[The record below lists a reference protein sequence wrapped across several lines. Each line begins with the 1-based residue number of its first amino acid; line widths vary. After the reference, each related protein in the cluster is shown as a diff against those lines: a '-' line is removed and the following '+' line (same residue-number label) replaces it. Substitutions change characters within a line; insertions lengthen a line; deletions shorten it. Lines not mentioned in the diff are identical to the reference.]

1 MCDILWS
8 DPLEEFGQEKTQE
21 FFVHNHVRG
30 CSYFFSYPAACS
42 FLEKNNLLSIIR
54 AHEAQDAGYRMYR
67 KTRTTGFPSVMTIF
81 SAPNYLDVYNNKAA
95 VLKYENNVMNIR
107 QFNCTPHPYWLPNF
121 MDVFT
126 WSLPFVGE
134 KITDMLIAI
143 LNTCSKEELEED
155 TPSSLARSSSPPT
168 HPYDHDS
175 TEFKRRA
182 IKNKILAIGR
192 LSRVFQVL
200 REESERVTELK
211 TAAGGRLPAGT
222 LMLGSEGIKQ
232 AIHSFEEARKVDL
245 QNERLPP
252 SQDEVRR
259 SLDASRS
266 EALERAQKE
275 ADNDEG
281 LRTVARRISLLAD
294 LE

>member
-1 MCDILWS
+1 MCDILWA
-8 DPLEEFGQEKTQE
+8 DPLEEFGQEKTSE

-30 CSYFFSYPAACS
+30 CSYFFSYPAACA
-42 FLEKNNLLSIIR
+42 FLEKNNLLSVIR

-134 KITDMLIAI
+134 KITDMLMAI

-155 TPSSLARSSSPPT
+155 ITPSTVSAPASPPLEK
-168 HPYDHDS
+168 D
-175 TEFKRRA
+175 TETSDAKRRA

-211 TAAGGRLPAGT
+211 TASGGKLPAGT
-222 LMLGSEGIKQ
+222 LMLGAEGIKQ
-232 AIHSFEEARKVDL
+232 AIHNFEDARKVDL

-252 SQDEVRR
+252 SHDEV
-259 SLDASRS
+259 SRKS
-266 EALERAQKE
+266 MEDRKQAIQRANTEAENDTGLAQ
-275 ADNDEG
+275 
-281 LRTVARRISLLAD
+281 VARRISV
-294 LE
+294 

>member
-1 MCDILWS
+1 MCDILWA
-8 DPLEEFGQEKTQE
+8 DPLEEFGQEKTSE
-21 FFVHNHVRG
+21 FYVHNHVRG
-30 CSYFFSYPAACS
+30 CSYFFSYPAACA
-42 FLEKNNLLSIIR
+42 FLEKNNLLSVIR

-134 KITDMLIAI
+134 KITDMLITI
-143 LNTCSKEELEED
+143 LNTCSKEELEDE
-155 TPSSLARSSSPPT
+155 TPSTTGPSSPPLT
-168 HPYDHDS
+168 NTDPES

-211 TAAGGRLPAGT
+211 TASGGRLPAGT
-222 LMLGSEGIKQ
+222 LMLGAEGIKQ
-232 AIHSFEEARKVDL
+232 AIHNFEDARKVDL

-252 SQDEVRR
+252 SHDEVVKK
-259 SLDASRS
+259 S
-266 EALERAQKE
+266 EEDRKQALERASFE
-275 ADNDEG
+275 AENDNG
-281 LRTVARRISLLAD
+281 LAQVARRIST
-294 LE
+294 

>member
-1 MCDILWS
+1 MCDILWA
-8 DPLEEFGQEKTQE
+8 DPLEEFGQEKVTD

-30 CSYFFSYPAACS
+30 CSYFFSYPAACA

-143 LNTCSKEELEED
+143 LNTCSKEELEDE
-155 TPSSLARSSSPPT
+155 TPSTTGPVSPPLAS
-168 HPYDHDS
+168 PNMDPDS
-175 TEFKRRA
+175 IEYKRRA

-211 TAAGGRLPAGT
+211 TASGGRLPAGT
-222 LMLGSEGIKQ
+222 LMLGAEGIKQ
-232 AIHSFEEARKVDL
+232 AINSFEDARKVDL
-245 QNERLPP
+245 KNERLPP
-252 SQDEVRR
+252 THEEVRR
-259 SLDASRS
+259 ST
-266 EALERAQKE
+266 EAERNQALQRAAKE
-275 ADNDEG
+275 AENDPG
-281 LRTVARRISLLAD
+281 LARVARRISM
-294 LE
+294 